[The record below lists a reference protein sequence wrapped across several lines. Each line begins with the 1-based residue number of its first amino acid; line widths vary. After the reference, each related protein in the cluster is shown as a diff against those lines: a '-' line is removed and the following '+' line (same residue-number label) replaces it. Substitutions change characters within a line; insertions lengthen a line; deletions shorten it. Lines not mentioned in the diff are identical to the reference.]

1 MPPNPTHQQKAPP
14 VSPSS
19 PSFSSSQ
26 ASEED
31 PIPSLDFD
39 PPSQIRRF
47 AAPNNTSALQT
58 RMLNNGKISMSNSPP
73 LLSKSPRTPIGK
85 KETKKIESAKDH
97 SGQQSVPRPSR
108 ASGQKTDGA
117 ERTSLSK
124 DTGAAVL
131 ASEALASNQP
141 PVEPS
146 SSPHEEAVPA
156 EDQKY
161 LPTECE
167 GADSRG

>member
-1 MPPNPTHQQKAPP
+1 MQPNPTHQQKAPP
-14 VSPSS
+14 ASPSF

-31 PIPSLDFD
+31 PFLAIDLD
-39 PPSQIRRF
+39 PPSQGRRF
-47 AAPNNTSALQT
+47 AAPNDMSARQT
-58 RMLNNGKISMSNSPP
+58 RMLKDDRVGMINSLP
-73 LLSKSPRTPIGK
+73 LLSKSPRMPTGK
-85 KETKKIESAKDH
+85 KETKKIASAKDH
-97 SGQQSVPRPSR
+97 SGQQSAPRPSR